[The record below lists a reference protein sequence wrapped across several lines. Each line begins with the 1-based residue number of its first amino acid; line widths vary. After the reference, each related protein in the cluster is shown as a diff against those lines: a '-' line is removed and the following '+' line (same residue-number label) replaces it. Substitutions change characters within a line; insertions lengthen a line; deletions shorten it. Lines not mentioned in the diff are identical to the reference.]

1 MPGFAWE
8 GVRSSTRELGRIE
21 ALPVCYSA
29 ALKSLAC
36 PREERRPVMSKGWK
50 DQRGKERWP
59 EPEPDVIQFFG
70 LIQGPAG
77 SSAKSETGG

>member
-1 MPGFAWE
+1 
-8 GVRSSTRELGRIE
+8 
-21 ALPVCYSA
+21 
-29 ALKSLAC
+29 
-36 PREERRPVMSKGWK
+36 VMSKGWK

-77 SSAKSETGG
+77 RLARALNPRWEVNVGHVGMLTCMHGKIILRPSLARWKSR